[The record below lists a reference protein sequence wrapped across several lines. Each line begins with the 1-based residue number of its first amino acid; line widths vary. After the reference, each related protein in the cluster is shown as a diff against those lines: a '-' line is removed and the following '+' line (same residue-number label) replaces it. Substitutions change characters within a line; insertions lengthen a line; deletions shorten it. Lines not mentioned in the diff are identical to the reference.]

1 VAFDGDWSDPRQ
13 QRQQNEGVFSS
24 FEVIGVARDTRSG
37 WVWER
42 DDTMLYLP
50 LPPDSAVGPRTLVK
64 LSGPKEKALPLAW
77 SAAAAR
83 GVPVRVNVDQSVDEA
98 RNIQLLP
105 FKGVAAIGML
115 LGAMALFMAVVG
127 LYGVMAFVVSQ
138 RVREIGIRMAL
149 GATMQAVV
157 GLFVRQGMRLVAIG
171 IVIGGVFGTLVA
183 VAMAKFVVGVRAFD
197 PVALGSVALLL
208 AGATLLACWLPA
220 RRAAKVD
227 PMVAL
232 RTE

>member
-1 VAFDGDWSDPRQ
+1 
-13 QRQQNEGVFSS
+13 
-24 FEVIGVARDTRSG
+24 
-37 WVWER
+37 
-42 DDTMLYLP
+42 
-50 LPPDSAVGPRTLVK
+50 
-64 LSGPKEKALPLAW
+64 
-77 SAAAAR
+77 
-83 GVPVRVNVDQSVDEA
+83 
-98 RNIQLLP
+98 
-105 FKGVAAIGML
+105 
-115 LGAMALFMAVVG
+115 
-127 LYGVMAFVVSQ
+127 
-138 RVREIGIRMAL
+138 
-149 GATMQAVV
+149 
-157 GLFVRQGMRLVAIG
+157 MRLVAIG